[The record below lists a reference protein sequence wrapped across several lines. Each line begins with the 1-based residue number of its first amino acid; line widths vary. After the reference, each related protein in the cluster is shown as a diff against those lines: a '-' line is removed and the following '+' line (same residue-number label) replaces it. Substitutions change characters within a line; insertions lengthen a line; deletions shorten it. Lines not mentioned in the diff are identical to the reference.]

1 MLHPKDWFLIPN
13 LFHARN
19 EETLDHFHSP
29 KYTQRRQV
37 HSSLDIR
44 TMEDMTV
51 YSGKYLEQNLTLQTK
66 NELSL
71 ILLKLSFF
79 TILSILTIFEHHI
92 CLKYTNHQ
100 KQFSSKETSTALHQT
115 TGGCKSTFCNFIGHS
130 QCIWSLLELY

>member
-1 MLHPKDWFLIPN
+1 MSELPIPSQ
-13 LFHARN
+13 FPSKN

-51 YSGKYLEQNLTLQTK
+51 YSGKYLEQYLTLQTK

-71 ILLKLSFF
+71 ILL
-79 TILSILTIFEHHI
+79 
-92 CLKYTNHQ
+92 
-100 KQFSSKETSTALHQT
+100 
-115 TGGCKSTFCNFIGHS
+115 
-130 QCIWSLLELY
+130 